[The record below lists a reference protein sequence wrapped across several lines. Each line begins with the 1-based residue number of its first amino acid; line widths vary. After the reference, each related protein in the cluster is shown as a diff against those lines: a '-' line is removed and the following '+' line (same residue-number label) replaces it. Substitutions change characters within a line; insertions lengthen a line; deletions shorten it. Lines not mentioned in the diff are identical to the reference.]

1 MKNDAYN
8 MSKDG
13 EYSGKIYPLKQ
24 YYYKIGKIILA
35 VSDSDEGKLLEIL
48 KNILENHL
56 HKTFRNIILV
66 KMFNLFLEKFQ

>member
-48 KNILENHL
+48 KKHIGEPFAQNFPEYYSSEN
-56 HKTFRNIILV
+56 V
-66 KMFNLFLEKFQ
+66 